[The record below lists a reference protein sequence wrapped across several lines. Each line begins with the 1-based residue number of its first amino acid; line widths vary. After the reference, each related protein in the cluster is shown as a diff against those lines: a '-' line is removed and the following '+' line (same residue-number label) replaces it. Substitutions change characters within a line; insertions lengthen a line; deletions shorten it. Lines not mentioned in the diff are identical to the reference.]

1 MFDGGNR
8 KQSTIDS
15 YERRL
20 KVLHGGKEPDNLAF
34 LYEYDVILEKL
45 EKYKP
50 TTQRNFII
58 AIVSA
63 LKPIKTMKSAYDK
76 YSALLEKYNNELKQ
90 NNTKSVTQQENWIDQ
105 NQVEEVYN
113 KLYAEVYP
121 ILFNK
126 KITESDFNKITQLI
140 LLSLFVLQQPRR
152 LSDYMNMVI
161 VKKMPKTQ
169 NTDLNY
175 YDITN
180 GIFIYNNYKTQ
191 QTYKQQTVDAVEP
204 LQEIIKCYVN
214 IHPNKLT
221 TKNYIYMLCNYNGEP
236 FKVSSQLT
244 RILNKIFMKYC
255 GKKVS
260 SNLLRNIYLT
270 NEFKPQNDKLNDTA
284 YNMGTSAS
292 TIQNVYI
299 KND

>member
-8 KQSTIDS
+8 KQSTIYS

-76 YSALLEKYNNELKQ
+76 YSALLEKYNNDLKT
-90 NNTKSVTQQENWIDQ
+90 NNTKSVTQQDNWINQ
-105 NQVEEVYN
+105 NEVEDVYN

-121 ILFNK
+121 LLFNK
-126 KITESDFNKITQLI
+126 KITELDFNKITQLI

-180 GIFIYNNYKTQ
+180 GMFIFNTYKTAG
-191 QTYKQQTVDAVEP
+191 TYKQQTVNAVEP
-204 LQEIIKCYVN
+204 LQEILKCYVN
-214 IHPNKLT
+214 IHPHKLT
-221 TKNYIYMLCNYNGEP
+221 NKTKIYLLCNYNGEP

-255 GKKVS
+255 GKRIS
-260 SNLLRNIYLT
+260 INLLRNIYLT
-270 NEFKPQNDKLNDTA
+270 NEFKTDINKLNDTA
-284 YNMGTSAS
+284 RNMGTSADM
-292 TIQNVYI
+292 I
-299 KND
+299 KNTYVKQD